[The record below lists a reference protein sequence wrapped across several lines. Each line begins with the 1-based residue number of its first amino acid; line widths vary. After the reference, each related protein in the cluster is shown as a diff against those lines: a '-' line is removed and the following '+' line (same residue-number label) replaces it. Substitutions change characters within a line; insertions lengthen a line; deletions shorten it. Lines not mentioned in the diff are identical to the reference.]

1 MRSLGKVLSVNI
13 KKIFQTIHKS
23 TKNQIKKYQENQR
36 KINYQIMKCILLN
49 ALGIIAEGR
58 YHYNAR
64 LIKAQLL
71 NFAFS
76 VGSQTFNHN
85 HVNHKNRIIY
95 SNILRGNISLLSL
108 EGHYVYLHQK
118 KEFQISLGSLPNF
131 ASRIK
136 RI

>member
-1 MRSLGKVLSVNI
+1 
-13 KKIFQTIHKS
+13 
-23 TKNQIKKYQENQR
+23 
-36 KINYQIMKCILLN
+36 MKCILLN

-118 KEFQISLGSLPNF
+118 KEF
-131 ASRIK
+131 
-136 RI
+136 